1 MVKELIHVALREALG
16 EKQYDCDAA
25 KTWTREIGDSLQA
38 KLKGIE
44 EICRYMQAL
53 GILGHC
59 YNLCIDGL

>member
-1 MVKELIHVALREALG
+1 MIHCTRFRPAVVKELIHMTLREALG

-44 EICRYMQAL
+44 RK
-53 GILGHC
+53 
-59 YNLCIDGL
+59 